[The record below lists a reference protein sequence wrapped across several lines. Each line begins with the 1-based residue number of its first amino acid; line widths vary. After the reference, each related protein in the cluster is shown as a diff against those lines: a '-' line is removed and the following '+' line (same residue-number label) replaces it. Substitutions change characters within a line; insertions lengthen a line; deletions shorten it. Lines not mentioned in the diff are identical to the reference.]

1 MALALRLSR
10 SMAEILAWP
19 RERSRRSRVQTETR
33 IPGAYAG
40 HARFRPRDIG
50 KLPHLLAAA
59 ADHVVE
65 VAFAGIAPAN
75 EPFAGQALFLEWR
88 NDDLLH
94 GFLVPEQDLEFL
106 IEQDENT
113 ADRVRG

>member
-1 MALALRLSR
+1 MAAILS
-10 SMAEILAWP
+10 WP
-19 RERSRRSRVQTETR
+19 LERARRPRVQTETR

-40 HARFRPRDIG
+40 HARFRPREAA

-59 ADHVVE
+59 ADQIVE
-65 VAFAGIAPAN
+65 VAFAGIAPVN

-106 IEQDENT
+106 SGIE
-113 ADRVRG
+113 AMSSRARG

>member
-1 MALALRLSR
+1 MA
-10 SMAEILAWP
+10 ILPWP
-19 RERSRRSRVQTETR
+19 HERPRRRRVQTEVR

-40 HARFRPRDIG
+40 RARFRPRDFAR
-50 KLPHLLAAA
+50 LPPSLLAS
-59 ADHVVE
+59 ADRIVE
-65 VAFAGIAPAN
+65 LAFAGIAPVN

-106 IEQDENT
+106 CGVCEVP
-113 ADRVRG
+113 DRHVGV